1 MYLYGTDFGEPFK
14 PRKTEPAKPSPKAP
28 QRPPPKEGKVI
39 VPEGHW
45 RFCGSPG
52 DGSVTCDLNLRV
64 RFRRSFA
71 EFLRNVEAAYGRW
84 MAAPTA
90 KKLTQKLAKEL
101 KQWHEEI
108 LSARAFDNDPLT
120 LVAGLFYKKSNGSWL
135 VVDSSLRQWRREL
148 DL

>member
-1 MYLYGTDFGEPFK
+1 
-14 PRKTEPAKPSPKAP
+14 
-28 QRPPPKEGKVI
+28 
-39 VPEGHW
+39 
-45 RFCGSPG
+45 
-52 DGSVTCDLNLRV
+52 
-64 RFRRSFA
+64 
-71 EFLRNVEAAYGRW
+71 

-90 KKLTQKLAKEL
+90 KKLMQKLAKEL
-101 KQWHEEI
+101 KHWHEEI

>member
-45 RFCGSPG
+45 RFCGSPSHG
-52 DGSVTCDLNLRV
+52 TVTCDLNLRV

-71 EFLRNVEAAYGRW
+71 EFLRNVEAAYG
-84 MAAPTA
+84 
-90 KKLTQKLAKEL
+90 
-101 KQWHEEI
+101 
-108 LSARAFDNDPLT
+108 
-120 LVAGLFYKKSNGSWL
+120 
-135 VVDSSLRQWRREL
+135 
-148 DL
+148 